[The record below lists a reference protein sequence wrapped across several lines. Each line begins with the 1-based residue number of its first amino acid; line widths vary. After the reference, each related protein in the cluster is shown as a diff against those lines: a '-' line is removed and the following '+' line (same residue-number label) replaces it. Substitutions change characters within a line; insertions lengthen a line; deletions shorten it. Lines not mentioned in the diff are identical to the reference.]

1 MASWMMNSGF
11 RPTTVPCARLRLEDR
26 ACVVRGGFVFAACR
40 TVPRS
45 QEASVYP
52 RRH

>member
-1 MASWMMNSGF
+1 MACCMMNSGF
-11 RPTTVPCARLRLEDR
+11 RPTTVPVARLRLEDGVR
-26 ACVVRGGFVFAACR
+26 AARGGVVFAAGR
-40 TVPRS
+40 RVPRS